1 MQPPGAGD
9 RELGCIRGGPALLA
23 FLFSLLPFRFFLTS
37 VFFLAF
43 FLLLP
48 SSSFTSFT
56 SFTFGR
62 VRINR
67 SNRCS
72 ICCVP
77 DDHSFLTKINYL
89 TKNMQNANSRLYF
102 ACRDPKREA
111 PWGGRNWR
119 VLDDHS
125 FLTKINYLTKNMQN
139 ANSRLHFACGDPKR
153 EGPWGGR
160 NWRVFDDHS
169 FLTKMNY

>member
-1 MQPPGAGD
+1 MIMINMQPPGAGD
-9 RELGCIRGGPALLA
+9 RELGCIRGDPALLA
-23 FLFSLLPFRFFLTS
+23 FLFSLLPFPFFLTV

-48 SSSFTSFT
+48 SSSFTSFTSSISFT

-89 TKNMQNANSRLYF
+89 TKNMQNANSYSNPH
-102 ACRDPKREA
+102 AGPQRE
-111 PWGGRNWR
+111 R
-119 VLDDHS
+119 VPEEGEIGV
-125 FLTKINYLTKNMQN
+125 FPMTI
-139 ANSRLHFACGDPKR
+139 HF
-153 EGPWGGR
+153 
-160 NWRVFDDHS
+160 
-169 FLTKMNY
+169 